1 MSYIKHTQ
9 NVEIHNKNS
18 KVNDLMMITCVD
30 ITDRCLLVQAIQ
42 LQQVIIVWLFL
53 QILHIFGGFVEQLI
67 RYEHT
72 TNSE

>member
-1 MSYIKHTQ
+1 
-9 NVEIHNKNS
+9 
-18 KVNDLMMITCVD
+18 MMITCVD